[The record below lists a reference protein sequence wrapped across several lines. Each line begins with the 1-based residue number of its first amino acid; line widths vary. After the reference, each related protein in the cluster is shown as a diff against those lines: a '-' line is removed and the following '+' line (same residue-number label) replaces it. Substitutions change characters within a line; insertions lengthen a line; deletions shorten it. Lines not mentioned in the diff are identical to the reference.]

1 MTGTLIFILFLMNIL
16 LAFALLILYMRQ
28 NKLVE
33 IEKRQKLALEEAE
46 QVMAA
51 LLEEIKEENERLI
64 TRIKES
70 RETEDKMADAMAA
83 DIIME
88 KKDSVPAA
96 EEHQVVQ
103 EAEGSLEPTEEP
115 ASVQSSASGEAD
127 DPMPLREQVELLAEQ
142 GLTVTDIAR
151 KLNKGKTEI
160 ELLMKFK

>member
-70 RETEDKMADAMAA
+70 RETEDKMAA

-115 ASVQSSASGEAD
+115 ASVQSSASGEAE

>member
-1 MTGTLIFILFLMNIL
+1 MNIL

-70 RETEDKMADAMAA
+70 RETEDKMAA

-103 EAEGSLEPTEEP
+103 EAEGSLEPTE
-115 ASVQSSASGEAD
+115 
-127 DPMPLREQVELLAEQ
+127 
-142 GLTVTDIAR
+142 
-151 KLNKGKTEI
+151 
-160 ELLMKFK
+160 